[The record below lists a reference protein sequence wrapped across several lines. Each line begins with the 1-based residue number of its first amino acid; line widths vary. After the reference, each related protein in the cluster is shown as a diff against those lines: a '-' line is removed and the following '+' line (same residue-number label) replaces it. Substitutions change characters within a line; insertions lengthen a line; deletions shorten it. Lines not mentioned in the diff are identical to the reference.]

1 MILSF
6 ATKRGANGLRK
17 WLVMDTE
24 RKEFSRDCRRFCPSR
39 DDFVEI
45 GDKDRKKLLSEIE
58 DRPGWREVDYVKE
71 A

>member
-17 WLVMDTE
+17 WLVIDTE

-39 DDFVEI
+39 DSFVEI
-45 GDKDRKKLLSEIE
+45 SGKDRKKLLSEIE
-58 DRPGWREVDYVKE
+58 NCSDWSEVDYVKE

>member
-17 WLVMDTE
+17 WLVIDTE
-24 RKEFSRDCRRFCPSR
+24 NKEFSRDCRRFCPSR
-39 DDFVEI
+39 DSFVEI
-45 GDKDRKKLLSEIE
+45 SDKDRKKLLSEIE
-58 DRPGWREVDYVKE
+58 ARPDWMEVDYVKE

>member
-17 WLVMDTE
+17 WLVIDTE
-24 RKEFSRDCRRFCPSR
+24 RKEFSRDCRRFCPAR
-39 DDFVEI
+39 DDFTEI
-45 GDKDRKKLLSEIE
+45 SDKDRRKLLSEIE
-58 DRPGWREVDYVKE
+58 NCPGWVEVDYCKE